1 MTFGNVEQNF
11 AISTSKLFDSAFLWW
26 STFRPKGFTLL
37 QHLENPHINM
47 RRKKDKELATEIAAI
62 LRNEVLE

>member
-11 AISTSKLFDSAFLWW
+11 AMSTTKLFEASLKWW
-26 STFRPKGFTLL
+26 GGFRPKGFTVI

-47 RRKKDKELATEIAAI
+47 RAKEDRELATEIAFI